1 MSETIQAQSKAMSA
15 RALAERTDP
24 LVGSMLGKDY
34 RVLEPIGEGGM
45 AVVYLVEHQ
54 TLQKRFAAKVLSRA
68 LASSLEARAR
78 FTHEAHAAS
87 QLDHENIVSISD
99 FGVTNDQRPFFV
111 MELLR
116 GQTLHQRLSE
126 GPMSLEEIVAVS
138 VPVARALAYAHVE
151 GIVHLDVKPENI
163 FLVQRSQGRLG
174 VKVVDFGIAKTPH
187 SPQLNTLGETN
198 GSPLYMAPETCRG
211 DEDIDARADVYS
223 FGIVLYLMLCG
234 QLPFVDD
241 NLERVMHMQLAQ
253 PPPPPRE
260 LNPEIT
266 PELAQ
271 IVERT
276 LAKQRDDR
284 YPSMEALLYDLEA
297 ALPPGA
303 DRLLIEAQSGA
314 RVYEAPF
321 ASAMAG
327 RDSQR
332 TPRATQPPPNTV
344 SSSQPGAVLPSSPS
358 SAVETQSSA
367 ASSSQVTALQ
377 RRRRLSMIAVAVA
390 STLCAVLVLWQLRTG
405 PSAPSGARTDSPP
418 ASLPGQSPTPAA
430 TPHPTVATAPPA
442 PPPVPAPAA
451 PAAATDQPEPMPGGA
466 QPAAI
471 AAEPVAEPPKPEL
484 PVTGKQATVRSKTI
498 SRREPPSTAKH
509 APMVASAAVTPTASA
524 PAPGSPAME
533 IPASTGPDLSKPAA
547 DPGPAPTMAA
557 PPPPAIPTPAKPA
570 TPSPGTLDAIPSIE
584 SLEVKGSLA
593 PSIVRRSVERT
604 LSSLQGCY
612 RTAARAGGATPALE
626 LRLTFEIDENSL
638 AVNVATG
645 GASFGTLGSCARSV
659 AQSIR
664 TREAPDVG
672 TAQVTVMIKFRPS

>member
-1 MSETIQAQSKAMSA
+1 MSV
-15 RALAERTDP
+15 RVLAEQADP
-24 LVGSMLGKDY
+24 LIGSTLGKDY

-54 TLQKRFAAKVLSRA
+54 TLLKRFAAKVLSPA

-99 FGVTNDQRPFFV
+99 FGVTSDQRPFFV

-126 GPMSLEEIVAVS
+126 GPMSLEEVVAVS
-138 VPVARALAYAHVE
+138 VPVARALAYAHAE

-211 DEDIDARADVYS
+211 DDDIDPRADVYS
-223 FGIVLYLMLCG
+223 LGIVLYLMMCG
-234 QLPFVDD
+234 RLPFVDD
-241 NLERVMHMQLAQ
+241 NLERVMQMQLAQ
-253 PPPPPRE
+253 PPPSLRE
-260 LNPEIT
+260 QNPEIT
-266 PELAQ
+266 PELAAV
-271 IVERT
+271 VERT

-284 YPSMEALLYDLEA
+284 YPSMEALLHDFEA

-314 RVYEAPF
+314 RVYETPF

-332 TPRATQPPPNTV
+332 TARITQPPPIAM
-344 SSSQPGAVLPSSPS
+344 SSSQSGAAPPSSPS
-358 SAVETQSSA
+358 SVVGTDPGS
-367 ASSSQVTALQ
+367 ASSSQVTAL
-377 RRRRLSMIAVAVA
+377 RRRRLLSVAAVAVA
-390 STLCAVLVLWQLRTG
+390 STLIAVLMLWQLRTS
-405 PSAPSGARTDSPP
+405 PTATPGARTDSPP
-418 ASLPGQSPTPAA
+418 GRPTTPLAA
-430 TPHPTVATAPPA
+430 PHPAVASAPPA
-442 PPPVPAPAA
+442 PAALTPPAPAPVPAPAN
-451 PAAATDQPEPMPGGA
+451 DQPVAACDPEPALPGGA
-466 QPAAI
+466 QPTAI
-471 AAEPVAEPPKPEL
+471 AAEPVPEPLKPE
-484 PVTGKQATVRSKTI
+484 PHVIGKQVTVRAKPG
-498 SRREPPSTAKH
+498 SRREPPPSVKH
-509 APMVASAAVTPTASA
+509 APGIASAAVTPTSSAPSPSPMELPASA
-524 PAPGSPAME
+524 IAEPP
-533 IPASTGPDLSKPAA
+533 KPAA
-547 DPGPAPTMAA
+547 DPGPAPTAVA
-557 PPPPAIPTPAKPA
+557 TPPPVVQAPAKPA
-570 TPSPGTLDAIPSIE
+570 ASSPGTLDATPSIA
-584 SLEVKGSLA
+584 SLEVKGSLS

-638 AVNVATG
+638 AVNVAAG
-645 GASFGTLGSCARSV
+645 GASFGSLGSCVAAVAR
-659 AQSIR
+659 QIR
-664 TREAPDVG
+664 TQEAPDVG

>member
-1 MSETIQAQSKAMSA
+1 V
-15 RALAERTDP
+15 RALAEQSDR
-24 LVGSMLGKDY
+24 LIGAMLGKDY

-54 TLQKRFAAKVLSRA
+54 TLLKRFAAKVLSRA

-78 FTHEAHAAS
+78 FAHEAHAAS
-87 QLDHENIVSISD
+87 QLDHENIVSITD
-99 FGVTNDQRPFFV
+99 FGVTPDQRPFFV

-126 GPMSLEEIVAVS
+126 GPMSLEEVVAVS
-138 VPVARALAYAHVE
+138 VPVARALAYAHAE

-187 SPQLNTLGETN
+187 SHQLNTLGETN

-211 DEDIDARADVYS
+211 DEDIDLRADVYS

-234 QLPFVDD
+234 RLPFVDD

-253 PPPPPRE
+253 PPTSPRE
-260 LNPEIT
+260 LNAEIT
-266 PELAQ
+266 PELAAV
-271 IVERT
+271 VERT

-284 YPSMEALLYDLEA
+284 YPSMEALLHDLEA

-314 RVYEAPF
+314 RVYETPF

-332 TPRATQPPPNTV
+332 TARITQPPPIAI
-344 SSSQPGAVLPSSPS
+344 SSSQSGAALPSSPS
-358 SAVETQSSA
+358 AVVVGTHPSS
-367 ASSSQVTALQ
+367 ASSSQVTAPP
-377 RRRRLSMIAVAVA
+377 RSRAPIMAAVAVA
-390 STLCAVLVLWQLRTG
+390 TTLCAVLVLWQLRTTPSTAG
-405 PSAPSGARTDSPP
+405 EARTNSLPARPTTPVAAPHPSVASVPPAPEAVAPTVPAAVAPAPSAS
-418 ASLPGQSPTPAA
+418 
-430 TPHPTVATAPPA
+430 APPA
-442 PPPVPAPAA
+442 AAADPEPAMPGASQPTAVAVEPPPEPSKPEPPVAGKRGTVRPKPGSRPEPPQPVKHAPVIASAAVAPPPPVPGSSPMELPAS
-451 PAAATDQPEPMPGGA
+451 PVM
-466 QPAAI
+466 
-471 AAEPVAEPPKPEL
+471 EPVK
-484 PVTGKQATVRSKTI
+484 
-498 SRREPPSTAKH
+498 
-509 APMVASAAVTPTASA
+509 
-524 PAPGSPAME
+524 
-533 IPASTGPDLSKPAA
+533 PAS
-547 DPGPAPTMAA
+547 DPGPTTVAT
-557 PPPPAIPTPAKPA
+557 PPPVVPPPAKPA
-570 TPSPGTLDAIPSIE
+570 APSPGTLDATPSIE

-604 LSSLQGCY
+604 LSSLQSCY
-612 RTAARAGGATPALE
+612 RTAARAGGATPAVE

-645 GASFGTLGSCARSV
+645 GASFGSLGSCAKSV
-659 AQSIR
+659 AQQIR

-672 TAQVTVMIKFRPS
+672 TAQVTVVIKFRPS

>member
-1 MSETIQAQSKAMSA
+1 
-15 RALAERTDP
+15 
-24 LVGSMLGKDY
+24 MLGKDY

-68 LASSLEARAR
+68 LATSLEARAR
-78 FTHEAHAAS
+78 FAHEAHAAS

-138 VPVARALAYAHVE
+138 VPVARALAYAHAE

-253 PPPPPRE
+253 PPPSPRE
-260 LNPEIT
+260 LNPAIT

-332 TPRATQPPPNTV
+332 TPRATQPPPNAV

-358 SAVETQSSA
+358 SVVGTQSSA
-367 ASSSQVTALQ
+367 ASSIQVTALQ
-377 RRRRLSMIAVAVA
+377 RRRRLSMIAVALA
-390 STLCAVLVLWQLRTG
+390 STLGAVLVLWQLRTG

-418 ASLPGQSPTPAA
+418 ASLPGQPATPAA
-430 TPHPTVATAPPA
+430 TAHPTVATAPPSPAAVTPPA
-442 PPPVPAPAA
+442 PPPVPAPPD
-451 PAAATDQPEPMPGGA
+451 PAAAAGQPEPMTPGAA
-466 QPAAI
+466 QPTAI

-484 PVTGKQATVRSKTI
+484 SVAGKQAAVRSKTI
-498 SRREPPSTAKH
+498 SRREPPSTGKH
-509 APMVASAAVTPTASA
+509 APMIAPAAITPTASA
-524 PAPGSPAME
+524 PAPGSPPME
-533 IPASTGPDLSKPAA
+533 IPASTGPDLPKPAA
-547 DPGPAPTMAA
+547 VPGPAPTMAA
-557 PPPPAIPTPAKPA
+557 PPPPVTPATATPAKP
-570 TPSPGTLDAIPSIE
+570 TPPSPGTLDAIPSIE

-645 GASFGTLGSCARSV
+645 GASFGSLGSCARSV
-659 AQSIR
+659 AQQIR
-664 TREAPDVG
+664 TQEAPDVG

>member
-1 MSETIQAQSKAMSA
+1 MSV
-15 RALAERTDP
+15 RVLAEQADP
-24 LVGSMLGKDY
+24 LIGSTLGKDY

-54 TLQKRFAAKVLSRA
+54 TLLKRFAAKVLSPA

-99 FGVTNDQRPFFV
+99 FGVTSDQRPFFV

-223 FGIVLYLMLCG
+223 FGIVLYIMLCG

-253 PPPPPRE
+253 PPPSPRE

-284 YPSMEALLYDLEA
+284 YPSMEALLHDLEA
-297 ALPPGA
+297 ALPLGA

-314 RVYEAPF
+314 RVYETPF

-332 TPRATQPPPNTV
+332 TPRSTQPPPNAV

-358 SAVETQSSA
+358 SVVGTQSSA

-377 RRRRLSMIAVAVA
+377 RRRRLSMVAVAVA

-405 PSAPSGARTDSPP
+405 PTAPSGARIDSPP
-418 ASLPGQSPTPAA
+418 ASQPDQPPTPATA
-430 TPHPTVATAPPA
+430 SHPTAATAPPA
-442 PPPVPAPAA
+442 PSPVPAPPAPAA
-451 PAAATDQPEPMPGGA
+451 PAAAAGQPEPTPGGA
-466 QPAAI
+466 QPTAI

-484 PVTGKQATVRSKTI
+484 PVAGKQTTVRSKTI

-524 PAPGSPAME
+524 PAPGSPPME
-533 IPASTGPDLSKPAA
+533 IPAGTGPDLPKPAA

-570 TPSPGTLDAIPSIE
+570 TPSPGSLDATPSIE

-645 GASFGTLGSCARSV
+645 GASFGSLGSCARSV
-659 AQSIR
+659 AQQIR
-664 TREAPDVG
+664 TQEAPDVG